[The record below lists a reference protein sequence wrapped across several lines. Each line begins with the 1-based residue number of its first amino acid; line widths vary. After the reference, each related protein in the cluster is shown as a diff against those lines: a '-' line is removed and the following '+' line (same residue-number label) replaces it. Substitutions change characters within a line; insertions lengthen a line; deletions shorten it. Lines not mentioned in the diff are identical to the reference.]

1 MAERKEI
8 TVRATRREGR
18 GKNDAGRLRREGL
31 VPLTIYGGEGEA
43 VAAAAPLAE
52 LAAIL
57 RSETGPNTIFTLDVE
72 GVGASEVL
80 FHDRQIDPI
89 RGRLMHADL
98 RRLVAGQ
105 KIEIT
110 VPLHLTGEPEGVRE
124 GGGVL
129 EQIARELEI
138 RVSPRDIPD
147 AINVDVT
154 NLGVHD
160 VLHVSDI
167 PVDERIEILNPPDTV
182 VATVGVV
189 REEEVAPAPA
199 PEGEAAEPEVIGKG
213 KKEEEGGAES

>member
-8 TVRATRREGR
+8 TVRAIRREGR
-18 GKNDAGRLRREGL
+18 GKNDAGRVRRAGL

-57 RSETGPNTIFTLDVE
+57 RSDTGHNTIFTLDVE

-110 VPLHLTGEPEGVRE
+110 VPLHLTGEPEGVLE

-129 EQIARELEI
+129 EQIARDLQI

-147 AINVDVT
+147 AINVDVSH
-154 NLGVHD
+154 LGVHD

-167 PVDERIEILNPPDTV
+167 PLDENIEILNAPDTV
-182 VATVGVV
+182 LATVGIV
-189 REEEVAPAPA
+189 REEEVAPAPVV
-199 PEGEAAEPEVIGKG
+199 EGEGAAEPEVIGKG
-213 KKEEEGGAES
+213 KKEDEDAEG